1 MSNWKIGMRI
11 AAGFGLVLTLAA
23 SLGIFSYLRLQKI
36 EGETTQIAEE
46 ALPRTILSSRIQM
59 NTATIY
65 STMFQHAVS
74 KEQSEMAKF
83 DGEIKEIRA
92 SNVASMDKYEKTISD
107 SRDRELFGVV
117 KDLRGA
123 FVTTSNEM
131 IRLSSALKNEEAMA
145 YFRKSVTP
153 AFNKYQDAVSAVVA
167 HNQAKAETSG
177 KAIMGAVSSAKDAIL
192 LVLAVALVVGIVVAL
207 LVTRSITLPL
217 GAVMELLKKVCQ
229 GDVSS
234 KLEVRSRDELGQM
247 TAAMNGMVEALQE
260 NAKAALQISEG
271 DVTVRVKV
279 LSEKDALG
287 KALEAMVEGLQGN
300 AKAALRISEGDLTV
314 RVKVWGEKDALG
326 KALEAMVERLSATVA
341 EVTAASDQVASGS
354 QEMSSASQQL
364 AEGASEQSA
373 AAEETTASM
382 EEMAASIQQNA
393 DNARQTDKIA
403 SKAAEDAR
411 EGGESV
417 MRTVA
422 AMREIA
428 SKISIIEEI
437 ARKTDLLALNA
448 AVEAARAGEHG
459 KGFAVVASEVRK
471 LAERSQMAAAEI
483 RTLTAEGVTLVEGA
497 GQLLTKLV
505 PDIRKTAEL
514 VREIAAA
521 SAEQSTGAAQVNK
534 AMQQLD
540 QTIQQ
545 NSAASEEMAS
555 TSDELSSQ
563 AELLQRAIGFF
574 RVSNNNVARVATP
587 QRKSRPAARP
597 TAAPSR
603 SASRPSGRQL
613 ANLSSAVKS
622 EGAMIDLEDGRGSA
636 DSRDQEFTSY

>member
-23 SLGIFSYLRLQKI
+23 TLGVFAFLKLQGI
-36 EGETTQIAEE
+36 DSNANTIATDTTPGALLSAQVQI
-46 ALPRTILSSRIQM
+46 T
-59 NTATIY
+59 TATSYGLLFQMVIAKDPAIRSEWEAAVREARSRNSEVMTQY
-65 STMFQHAVS
+65 EST
-74 KEQSEMAKF
+74 
-83 DGEIKEIRA
+83 IK
-92 SNVASMDKYEKTISD
+92 V
-107 SRDRELFGVV
+107 SRDRELFEVL
-117 KDLRGA
+117 KNRRAA
-123 FVTTSNEM
+123 FTAAVDEV
-131 IRLSSALKNEEAMA
+131 IRLSAAGKTEDALASFEKQLAPAHSQLQQSASEL
-145 YFRKSVTP
+145 V
-153 AFNKYQDAVSAVVA
+153 AFNRANGEAAS
-167 HNQAKAETSG
+167 
-177 KAIMGAVSSAKDAIL
+177 KAILESVASAQSAIL
-192 LVLAVALVVGIVVAL
+192 IVLGLALVAGIVVAL
-207 LVTRSITLPL
+207 FVTRSITQPL
-217 GAVMELLKKVCQ
+217 ASAMDLITKVSQ
-229 GDVSS
+229 GDVSA

-247 TAAMNGMVEALQE
+247 ISSMNTMVETLQE
-260 NAKAALQISEG
+260 NA
-271 DVTVRVKV
+271 T
-279 LSEKDALG
+279 
-287 KALEAMVEGLQGN
+287 
-300 AKAALRISEGDLTV
+300 AALRIAEGDLTV
-314 RVKVWGEKDALG
+314 RVKVLSDKDALG
-326 KALEAMVERLSATVA
+326 KALEGMVERLSATVA
-341 EVTAASDQVASGS
+341 EVTAASDQVAAGS
-354 QEMSSASQQL
+354 QELSSASQQV
-364 AEGASEQSA
+364 AEGASEQSS
-373 AAEETTASM
+373 AAEQSTASM

-422 AMREIA
+422 SMKEIA

-471 LAERSQMAAAEI
+471 LAERSQLAAAEI
-483 RTLTAEGVTLVEGA
+483 STLTTEGVTLVEGA

-540 QTIQQ
+540 QIIQQ
-545 NSAASEEMAS
+545 NSAASEEIAS
-555 TSDELSSQ
+555 TSEELSSQ
-563 AELLQRAIGFF
+563 AELLQSAIGFF
-574 RVSNNNVARVATP
+574 RVNNSGARP
-587 QRKSRPAARP
+587 QARNAGPVRKPSRPAARP
-597 TAAPSR
+597 VAAASPVR
-603 SASRPSGRQL
+603 SAGRSSGRQL

-622 EGAMIDLEDGRGSA
+622 EGALIDLEDGRGSA